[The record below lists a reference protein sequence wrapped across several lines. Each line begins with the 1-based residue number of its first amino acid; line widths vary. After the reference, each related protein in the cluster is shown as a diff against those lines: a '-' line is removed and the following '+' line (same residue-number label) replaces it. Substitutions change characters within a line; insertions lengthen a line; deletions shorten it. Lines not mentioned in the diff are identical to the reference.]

1 MSLSTATSS
10 VLSPTSSVVATTL
23 AVGNPLGGVD
33 TRALNV
39 DEWEKERIALY
50 QQLDEKVINSSFI
63 YRFFSNDDLM
73 IKQWSSY
80 FFSDL

>member
-1 MSLSTATSS
+1 MMSLSTATSS

-50 QQLDEKVINSSFI
+50 QQLDEKVINSFI